1 MHTKP
6 STPVIP
12 AEHVPEAL
20 AAVVDHDVDTLAF
33 RLGVSGPALV
43 QEVLR
48 LIDEPSVIVANPRP
62 CRILR
67 ERREAG
73 RALRSRFRLTA
84 RSEV

>member
-12 AEHVPEAL
+12 AELIPEAL

-33 RLGVSGPALV
+33 RLGVSGPALI

-67 ERREAG
+67 GRREAG